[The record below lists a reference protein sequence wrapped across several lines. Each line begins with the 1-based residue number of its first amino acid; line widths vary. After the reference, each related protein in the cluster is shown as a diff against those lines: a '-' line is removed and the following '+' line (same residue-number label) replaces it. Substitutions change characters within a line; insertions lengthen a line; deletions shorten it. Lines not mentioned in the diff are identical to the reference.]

1 MQRGILFLLFL
12 LSFLTLSGQ
21 STEPSI
27 ELSFQFSSAEEISF
41 KALARPSNWSS
52 ETEIKLLQAEN
63 LEVYLLKAG
72 SRKRL
77 DFNYDGQQVVIL
89 FQNLP
94 HPLAR
99 LELHYT
105 LSREYLVEM
114 EAWHYLQEGFSLNA
128 ARLSAESAF
137 RAELGFVFP
146 CFNADP
152 HQWALNLITAK
163 PWLISTPFE
172 EDFRVDLNNET
183 AHYYTSA
190 QAQKPEA
197 LYILAGPF
205 KSSKAEKQLEEIAEN
220 ERTEALA
227 GLSAE
232 ERAIAKMQED
242 FPELLAF
249 IAKKREQVWSQN
261 DLEKLIRPRK
271 DLNQLYLKYE
281 MLNPALKSK
290 ANFLNEQR
298 IIVNSAKSLQQA
310 SLWQEEYYQI
320 SLGEDYLDAHLH
332 QQYQAQLMQDK
343 HSWYLFLQRYLA
355 PQNLTLADTINLTD
369 TAISLSQREYLST
382 AAVLYK
388 KRAPQTLKLSY
399 QYSYPRKAMRI
410 SVSQPD
416 SSLFGIVEL
425 SALAIYAGDSIHGN
439 FDFHFN
445 IGDTIWWPLESAPRS
460 LYINSRSEKW
470 NFFKLDEKRPE
481 AYYLFDFSQSKDPV
495 LKRKALLALLETKNA
510 NLLATV
516 MGIALDSGERELQL
530 LALAKTEKLNV
541 IGKQKL
547 AESIKMLAEQSE
559 DVKLKQKATEAY
571 KIIVP

>member
-12 LSFLTLSGQ
+12 LSLLTLSGQ
-21 STEPSI
+21 STEPRI
-27 ELSFQFSSAEEISF
+27 ELSFQFSSTEEISF
-41 KALARPSNWSS
+41 KALARPSSWSS
-52 ETEIKLLQAEN
+52 KTVINLLQAEN

-72 SRKRL
+72 SRKKL
-77 DFNYDGQQVVIL
+77 DFTYDGAQVVIP

-94 HPLAR
+94 HPLAH

-105 LSREYLVEM
+105 LSRNHLEEM

-128 ARLSAESAF
+128 LRLSDQGAF
-137 RAELGFVFP
+137 TAQLGFVFP

-163 PWLISTPFE
+163 TWFISTPFE

-183 AHYYTSA
+183 AHYYASA

-197 LYILAGPF
+197 LYILAGSF
-205 KSSKAEKQLEEIAEN
+205 KSSKEEKQLEEIAEN
-220 ERTEALA
+220 ERAEALA
-227 GLSAE
+227 ELSTE

-242 FPELLAF
+242 FPDLLAF
-249 IAKKREQVWSQN
+249 VAKKRGEIWSQK
-261 DLEKLIRPRK
+261 DLKKLIKPRK

-281 MLNPALKSK
+281 MLNPALKSRSD
-290 ANFLNEQR
+290 FLDEQR

-320 SLGEDYLDAHLH
+320 SLGEDYLDAHLR
-332 QQYQAQLMQDK
+332 QQYQAQLMHDK

-355 PQNLTLADTINLTD
+355 PQNLSLADTINLKD
-369 TAISLSQREYLST
+369 TTLSLSQREYLST

-416 SSLFGIVEL
+416 SSLFGQIEL
-425 SALAIYAGDSIHGN
+425 SALAINAGDSIHGN
-439 FDFHFN
+439 FNFHFN
-445 IGDTIWWPLESAPRS
+445 ISDTIWWPLEGAPRS
-460 LYINSRSEKW
+460 IYLNLRSEKW
-470 NFFKLDEKRPE
+470 NFFNLDERRPE
-481 AYYLFDFSQSKDPV
+481 AYYLFDFSQSKDPL

-516 MGIALDSGERELQL
+516 MGIAIDSGERDLQL

-547 AESIKMLAEQSE
+547 AESIKILAEQSK